1 MNNWIHILVS
11 DPKRTVSDVLK
22 QTVVPLFEQSDCKSK
37 LGSAYDESFICAG
50 GQKGEDACEGDGGG
64 PLVCSLTNSRDE
76 QYVQVS
82 FDQISHNFLLQICC
96 RMSKFSYML
105 YVEETDKWGLDQR
118 DLRKKTCS
126 DGIHVRIDTIFWAHC
141 FFHFIIH

>member
-1 MNNWIHILVS
+1 MNVYYQCQSNLAFCHNFINNWIHILVS
-11 DPKRTVSDVLK
+11 DPKSTVSDVLK

-96 RMSKFSYML
+96 VLIVQNEQIQL
-105 YVEETDKWGLDQR
+105 YVICGR
-118 DLRKKTCS
+118 NR
-126 DGIHVRIDTIFWAHC
+126 
-141 FFHFIIH
+141 